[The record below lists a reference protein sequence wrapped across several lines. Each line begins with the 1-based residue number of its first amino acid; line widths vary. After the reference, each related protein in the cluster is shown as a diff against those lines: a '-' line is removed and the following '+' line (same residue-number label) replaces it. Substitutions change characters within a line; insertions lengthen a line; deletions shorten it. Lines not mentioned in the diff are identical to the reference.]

1 VIVGAIAELVTM
13 TECGLICPMAYIT
26 IYIYIYY

>member
-1 VIVGAIAELVTM
+1 VINEGIAELVTM

-26 IYIYIYY
+26 I